1 MWAICNVLII
11 FISGIYDMPLLYLVP
26 MFSISLLYDDF
37 LVSIKDF
44 NDKKITKKMLFREYR
59 KFQAITPSVVGIY
72 FKICFGPLFISII
85 EFNSFSLEQ
94 ILLNLLFLFGGLS
107 IIISLFKDVIKFNK

>member
-1 MWAICNVLII
+1 
-11 FISGIYDMPLLYLVP
+11 MPLLYLVP

-72 FKICFGPLFISII
+72 FKICFGWHGGGDSDY
-85 EFNSFSLEQ
+85 FSAGTSCR
-94 ILLNLLFLFGGLS
+94 FGALGS
-107 IIISLFKDVIKFNK
+107 AAVCR